1 MKLKL
6 DQSERRTQEAE
17 QRLQE
22 QVQGQATVEQEAQR
36 VVQARA
42 DLDEVRKEFD
52 AAKTENLV
60 CFILIRSIND
70 LIFIYNLTSRM
81 NFRVFW
87 PK

>member
-1 MKLKL
+1 MKL

-36 VVQARA
+36 VIQARA
-42 DLDEVRKEFD
+42 DLDEVRKEYD

-60 CFILIRSIND
+60 IQILTKCFININ
-70 LIFIYNLTSRM
+70 
-81 NFRVFW
+81 
-87 PK
+87 